1 MISIEF
7 TEEAI
12 KQLFK
17 ERYEHPHPR
26 VQQRLEAL
34 YLKSQGIAHGKIC
47 QILNISARSFV
58 NWLYIYKSEGIKG
71 LKKLNWKGSQGS
83 LSSHKQTLEDYF
95 RENPPSSVRE
105 ACQKIKELTGIER
118 RETSV
123 RCFLKSIGMS
133 FRKTGLV
140 PGKADPVKQEE
151 FKKKA
156 WSLF

>member
-47 QILNISARSFV
+47 QIKARDLCEVFFK
-58 NWLYIYKSEGIKG
+58 IYRYVLSENGSCS
-71 LKKLNWKGSQGS
+71 WKGRSSQ
-83 LSSHKQTLEDYF
+83 
-95 RENPPSSVRE
+95 
-105 ACQKIKELTGIER
+105 AR
-118 RETSV
+118 R
-123 RCFLKSIGMS
+123 I
-133 FRKTGLV
+133 
-140 PGKADPVKQEE
+140 
-151 FKKKA
+151 
-156 WSLF
+156 